1 MNSVNYLGN
10 PNLKKVNVPVDFEQG
25 QVEEYIKCQN
35 NPLYFIKTYMKIVTV
50 DEGLIDFDLWD
61 FQEDMIQEFC
71 DSRFVICKMPRQTGK
86 STTIIA
92 YLLHYALFNQD
103 VRIGIL
109 ANKGSTARE
118 LLGRLQLAYE
128 HLPLWLQQGVEE
140 WNKGNIELENGSKI
154 LASSTSSSAIRGG
167 TFNIIFLDE
176 FAFVPDHISEE
187 FFRSVY
193 PTISSGNT
201 TKVLI
206 VSTPNGMNQFY
217 KMWINAVE
225 GHSDYVPIDVHWS
238 QVPGRDEEWKDQTI
252 RNTSEDQFRVEFETE
267 FIGSVDTLISPSK
280 LRNLV
285 FREPKYKKDNLHIW
299 ETPQPDRVY
308 FVSVDVARG
317 VQKDY
322 SVFVVLDVTDTPY
335 KMVARYKDNDISPM
349 LFPNVIN
356 RVAKQYNDS
365 WVLVEVNDIG
375 GQVAD
380 ILYYDLEY
388 ENMIS
393 SVVKGRAGQVI
404 SAGFGKDTSFGLK
417 TTPQVKRIGCRTLKD
432 LIEEDKLL
440 IPDFDTIAEL
450 TGFVSKGKGYQAA
463 EGGNDDL
470 VMALVLFSWVTGQ
483 RYFKDLLDQDLRLK
497 LYTDRM
503 KSIEDD
509 LLPFGII
516 SDGLGQD
523 GFVDTDGTHWSYV

>member
-1 MNSVNYLGN
+1 
-10 PNLKKVNVPVDFEQG
+10 
-25 QVEEYIKCQN
+25 
-35 NPLYFIKTYMKIVTV
+35 
-50 DEGLIDFDLWD
+50 
-61 FQEDMIQEFC
+61 
-71 DSRFVICKMPRQTGK
+71 
-86 STTIIA
+86 
-92 YLLHYALFNQD
+92 
-103 VRIGIL
+103 
-109 ANKGSTARE
+109 
-118 LLGRLQLAYE
+118 
-128 HLPLWLQQGVEE
+128 
-140 WNKGNIELENGSKI
+140 
-154 LASSTSSSAIRGG
+154 
-167 TFNIIFLDE
+167 
-176 FAFVPDHISEE
+176 
-187 FFRSVY
+187 
-193 PTISSGNT
+193 
-201 TKVLI
+201 
-206 VSTPNGMNQFY
+206 MNQFY
-217 KMWINAVE
+217 KMWVNAEE
-225 GHSDYVPIDVHWS
+225 GKSDYVPIDVHWS
-238 QVPGRDEEWKDQTI
+238 KVPGRDDEWKEQTI

-285 FREPKYKKDNLHIW
+285 FREPIYKKDNLHVW
-299 ETPQPDRVY
+299 ETPQPGRVY

-317 VQKDY
+317 VQQDY
-322 SVFVVLDVTDTPY
+322 SVFTVLDVTDTPY
-335 KMVARYKDNDISPM
+335 KMVGRYRDNDISPM

-356 RVAKQYNDS
+356 RIAKQYNDA
-365 WVLVEVNDIG
+365 WVLVEVIDIG

-450 TGFVSKGKGYQAA
+450 TGFVAKGKGYQAV
-463 EGGNDDL
+463 EGSHDDL
-470 VMALVLFSWVTGQ
+470 VMSLVLFSWVTGQ

-523 GFVDTDGTHWSYV
+523 GFVDTDGTHWNYV